1 MSFIQSSKVKKASII
16 INKKLKLQMR
26 SFCFW
31 KINQI
36 FFHWR
41 KRTNKLFWSFG
52 QKVNFVQGSI
62 TNRKSLKLNYIFMIK
77 AIILLTLLGVCLSW
91 TLDNASIDPSDENF
105 QLRRIYYSNDENACR
120 GGDFY
125 NHPTTVLY
133 KFTFDDDRKPMEM

>member
-1 MSFIQSSKVKKASII
+1 MSFIQSSKVKKSKII
-16 INKKLKLQMR
+16 KNKKLKLQMR
-26 SFCFW
+26 
-31 KINQI
+31 NL
-36 FFHWR
+36 FFLEISQMFVHWR

-52 QKVNFVQGSI
+52 KKINFVHESI
-62 TNRKSLKLNYIFMIK
+62 TNRKFVKLNYIFMIK

-91 TLDNASIDPSDENF
+91 TLDNASNDPSDENF